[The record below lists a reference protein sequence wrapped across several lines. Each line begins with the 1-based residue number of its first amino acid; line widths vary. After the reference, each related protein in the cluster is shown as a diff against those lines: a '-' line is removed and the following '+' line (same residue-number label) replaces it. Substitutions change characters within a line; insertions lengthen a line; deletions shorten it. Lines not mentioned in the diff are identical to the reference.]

1 MVVKGPA
8 LREQVYN
15 HIRDRIV
22 SGAFEPGHLM
32 VEVELAS
39 DLQVSRTPVSNALVM
54 LRERGLLDDEGGRLH
69 VPVLKLEDV
78 INLYWCRLALDGL
91 ASRLAAQKITDPE
104 LLRLESYLQAW
115 ETPEEEDDL
124 SALWVSDLNFHLM
137 IYQVAHNR
145 HLLRFSQMTTELA
158 SVYRRNTIRRL
169 ADPFR
174 SSQRTRDDVRCEHQ
188 AIFQAIAQRQPDLAE
203 ETARQHI
210 LNVIQHLETADLVVE
225 ATTHQGEDHA
235 S

>member
-8 LREQVYN
+8 LRDQVYN

-22 SGAFEPGHLM
+22 NGGFEPGHLI

-39 DLQVSRTPVSNALVM
+39 ELQVSRTPVSNALVM
-54 LRERGLLDDEGGRLH
+54 LRERGLLEDEGGRLH
-69 VPVLKLEDV
+69 VPVLKLDDV
-78 INLYWCRLALDGL
+78 ISLYWCRLALDGL
-91 ASRLAAQKITDPE
+91 ASRLAAQKITDEE
-104 LLRLESYLQAW
+104 LHRLESYLQAW
-115 ETPEEEDDL
+115 ESPVKEDDL

-145 HLLRFSQMTTELA
+145 HLLRFSEMTTELA

-169 ADPFR
+169 SDPFR
-174 SSQRTRDDVRCEHQ
+174 SSQRTRDDVRQEHH
-188 AIFQAIAQRQPDLAE
+188 AIFQAIAERNPDLAE
-203 ETARQHI
+203 ENSRQHI
-210 LNVIQHLETADLVVE
+210 LNVIRHLETADLVVE
-225 ATTHQGEDHA
+225 PTAHQGEEHA